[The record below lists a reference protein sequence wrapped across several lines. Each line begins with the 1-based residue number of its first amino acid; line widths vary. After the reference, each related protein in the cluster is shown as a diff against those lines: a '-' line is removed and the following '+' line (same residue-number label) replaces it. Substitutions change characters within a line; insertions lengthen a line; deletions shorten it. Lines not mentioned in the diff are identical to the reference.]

1 MFDDGQP
8 ESRAALLPRPPLV
21 RTVETF
27 EHTRQV
33 LLGNARTV
41 ILHLDQNFVQHVAE
55 ADAGLPTLLA
65 VADRVDDQVDE
76 HLPDVVFVGQHP
88 EGRRQVVGPL
98 DRNPDLLP
106 VGLHLGLLG
115 DLLGQRHH
123 VESLQV
129 ELVHAAFEFRN
140 GVEVVDDVDQTVD
153 ALLGAFEVF
162 AVDQFVLQ
170 PSVQQR
176 RNISLD
182 IEYRGF
188 QFVGHVAQILLAEA
202 LGLFQPGDLPVVGVG
217 PGRQLLA
224 DVLDALVLQ
233 FREDLIGVHVA
244 RKHDRI
250 DRLEFVSHVLA
261 DDEQRRERHHDE
273 HPDRRAERDP
283 PFDMLY
289 NHTHGDDRR
298 GEQGDPQ
305 RRALLCL
312 DVYHRL
318 TSCSFASAGRCI
330 CRRCRIRGSRPN
342 RLRCGKNSCARRCR
356 E

>member
-1 MFDDGQP
+1 M
-8 ESRAALLPRPPLV
+8 
-21 RTVETF
+21 
-27 EHTRQV
+27 
-33 LLGNARTV
+33 
-41 ILHLDQNFVQHVAE
+41 
-55 ADAGLPTLLA
+55 
-65 VADRVDDQVDE
+65 
-76 HLPDVVFVGQHP
+76 
-88 EGRRQVVGPL
+88 
-98 DRNPDLLP
+98 
-106 VGLHLGLLG
+106 
-115 DLLGQRHH
+115 
-123 VESLQV
+123 
-129 ELVHAAFEFRN
+129 
-140 GVEVVDDVDQTVD
+140 
-153 ALLGAFEVF
+153 
-162 AVDQFVLQ
+162 
-170 PSVQQR
+170 
-176 RNISLD
+176 
-182 IEYRGF
+182 
-188 QFVGHVAQILLAEA
+188 GHVAQILLAKA

-233 FREDLIGVHVA
+233 FREDLVGVHVA

-250 DRLEFVSHVLA
+250 DRLEFVNHVLA

-273 HPDRRAERDP
+273 HPDRRAEHDP

>member
-1 MFDDGQP
+1 M
-8 ESRAALLPRPPLV
+8 
-21 RTVETF
+21 
-27 EHTRQV
+27 
-33 LLGNARTV
+33 
-41 ILHLDQNFVQHVAE
+41 
-55 ADAGLPTLLA
+55 
-65 VADRVDDQVDE
+65 
-76 HLPDVVFVGQHP
+76 FVGQHP

-123 VESLQV
+123 VESLQI

>member
-8 ESRAALLPRPPLV
+8 ESRAALLPRPPLI
-21 RTVETF
+21 RTVEAL
-27 EHTRQV
+27 EHARQI
-33 LLGNARTV
+33 LLGDARTV
-41 ILHLDQNFVQHVAE
+41 VLDLDQNFVQHVAE
-55 ADAGLPTLLA
+55 PDAGLPALLA

-115 DLLGQRHH
+115 DLPGQRHH
-123 VESLQV
+123 VESLQI
-129 ELVHAAFEFRN
+129 ELVHAAFELRN
-140 GVEVVDDVDQTVD
+140 GIEVIDDVDQAVD

-162 AVDQFVLQ
+162 AVDQLVLQ
-170 PSVQQR
+170 PAVQQR
-176 RNISLD
+176 RNIPLD

-188 QFVGHVAQILLAEA
+188 QFVGHVAQILFAEA
-202 LGLFQPGDLPVVGVG
+202 LGLLQPGDLLVVGVG
-217 PGRQLLA
+217 PGRQFLA

-233 FREDLIGVHVA
+233 FREDLVGVHVA

-261 DDEQRRERHHDE
+261 DNEQRRERHHDE
-273 HPDRRAERDP
+273 HSGRRAERDP
-283 PFDMLY
+283 PRHVEQRHAY
-289 NHTHGDDRR
+289 GDDRR

-305 RRALLCL
+305 RRPLLCL
-312 DVYHRL
+312 DVHHRL

-330 CRRCRIRGSRPN
+330 CRRCRIRGSRPS
-342 RLRCGKNSCARRCR
+342 RLRCGRNSCARRCR